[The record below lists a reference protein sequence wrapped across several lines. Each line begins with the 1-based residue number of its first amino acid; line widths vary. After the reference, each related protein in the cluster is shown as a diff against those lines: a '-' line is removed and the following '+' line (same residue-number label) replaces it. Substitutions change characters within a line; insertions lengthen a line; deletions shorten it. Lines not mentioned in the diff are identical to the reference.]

1 MSGAGRYEPR
11 SMLGKVVHEFEE
23 TAIAVMLGAMTIL
36 TFVNVIMRYVFNSM
50 VIWGLEVVLI
60 LFAWLV
66 LFGVAYAFK
75 VTANLG
81 VDAIISVVSPRTRYV
96 LALLSAACCLAYA
109 LLIAK
114 VAWDYWAPFAGL
126 QQTTGHWFP
135 TGFDPNTRD
144 RAFFETDQV
153 PMLEWLRWL
162 EDAVNQGETY
172 SKMPRLVPYLIL
184 PVAAALMLFRIIQVT
199 IRIVKGEQHSMI
211 VSHEVEDALDEI
223 AKNRRGEV

>member
-23 TAIAVMLGAMTIL
+23 TAIAVLLGTMTIL

-81 VDAIISVVSPRTRYV
+81 VDAIISVVSPCTRYV

-114 VAWDYWAPFAGL
+114 GAWDYWAPFAGL

-153 PMLEWLRWL
+153 PMLQWLRWL
-162 EDAVNQGETY
+162 EDAINQGESY
-172 SKMPRLVPYLIL
+172 SKMPRMVPYLIL
-184 PVAAALMLFRIIQVT
+184 PIAAALMLLRIVQAT
-199 IRIVKGEQHSMI
+199 IRIARGEQHSMI

-223 AKNRRGEV
+223 AKNRREEV

>member
-1 MSGAGRYEPR
+1 
-11 SMLGKVVHEFEE
+11 MLGKVVHEFEE

-50 VIWGLEVVLI
+50 VIWGLEVDLI
-60 LFAWLV
+60 LFSWLV
-66 LFGVAYAFK
+66 LFGIAYAFK

-81 VDAIISVVSPRTRYV
+81 VDAIISVVSPRARYV
-96 LALLSAACCLAYA
+96 LALLSAACCIVYA

-114 VAWDYWAPFAGL
+114 GAWDYWAPFAGL

-162 EDAVNQGETY
+162 EDAINQGESY
-172 SKMPRLVPYLIL
+172 SKMPRMVPYLIL

-223 AKNRRGEV
+223 AKNRRGQE

>member
-1 MSGAGRYEPR
+1 MSGPGRYEPR
-11 SMLGKVVHEFEE
+11 GMLGKAVHELEE
-23 TAIAVMLGAMTIL
+23 TVIAVLLGLMTLL

-50 VIWGLEVVLI
+50 VIWGLEVVLV

-66 LFGVAYAFK
+66 LFGMTYAFK

-81 VDAIISVVSPRTRYV
+81 VDAIISIVSPRARYV
-96 LALLSAACCLAYA
+96 LALMAAGFCLLYA

-114 VAWDYWAPFAGL
+114 GAWDYWAPFAGL

-162 EDAVNQGETY
+162 EDAINQGESY
-172 SKMPRLVPYLIL
+172 SKMPRMIPYMIL
-184 PVAAALMLFRIIQVT
+184 PISAALLLLRIIQVT
-199 IRIVKGEQHSMI
+199 IRIIKGEQQSMI
-211 VSHEVEDALDEI
+211 VSHEVEDALEEI
-223 AKNRRGEV
+223 AQNRKGQV

>member
-23 TAIAVMLGAMTIL
+23 TAIAVMLGAMTLL

-66 LFGVAYAFK
+66 LFGIAYAFK

-81 VDAIISVVSPRTRYV
+81 VDAIIGVVSPRTRYV
-96 LALLSAACCLAYA
+96 LALLSAACCIAYA

-114 VAWDYWAPFAGL
+114 GAWDYWAPFAGL

-162 EDAVNQGETY
+162 EDAINQGESY
-172 SKMPRLVPYLIL
+172 SKMPRMVPYLIL
-184 PVAAALMLFRIIQVT
+184 PIAAALMLFRIIQVT

-223 AKNRRGEV
+223 AKNRREEV